1 MSEKRNHSR
10 HADWP
15 YVSLGEVQVPG
26 GIQGGPFGSQLH
38 ASDYVSAGIPLIM
51 PKNIGHNRLSL
62 SGHDFVNPNDAQR
75 LSIHAVKVGDIVVG
89 RKGDLSRRAL
99 IREAEEGWVCGT
111 DCIRIRVDQSR
122 ISPTYLSYYMGLEFV
137 SGWLHRHDSGSTL
150 PSLNTSNLARLPVL
164 LPPRRYQDAIA
175 TVLGALDDKIALN
188 DRIAA
193 TARELAQSYFQA
205 AVQADSHECDLAS
218 VTELVTRGVT
228 PRYTEDATHLVVL
241 NQRCVRDGRVS
252 LDPARRTLADNVPA
266 QKLLMPNDVLVN
278 STGFGTLGRVARW
291 SHEIPCTVDSHITIV
306 RFDEARI
313 DPVCAGFAMLTAQ
326 KELES
331 LGEGSTGQTE
341 LNRVRLSE
349 FRITVPEE
357 EKAKELRPTLQA
369 LETRGNAALAESV
382 TLAKLRDTLLPGL
395 MSGAI
400 RVRDAERAVE
410 EAT

>member
-1 MSEKRNHSR
+1 MSEWKLIRV
-10 HADWP
+10 AD
-15 YVSLGEVQVPG
+15 VSAEKGLT
-26 GIQGGPFGSQLH
+26 GGPFGSTLGSKDYAPSGIPVIRGNNL
-38 ASDYVSAGIPLIM
+38 ASDGRFDSREFA
-51 PKNIGHNRLSL
+51 
-62 SGHDFVNPNDAQR
+62 FVTPDKAER
-75 LSIHAVKVGDIVVG
+75 
-89 RKGDLSRRAL
+89 DLSRNLAAPGDLVFTQR
-99 IREAEEGWVCGT
+99 GT
-111 DCIRIRVDQSR
+111 LGQVGIVPESPYDQYVISQSQMRLRVDPKVADTQFVYYQFK
-122 ISPTYLSYYMGLEFV
+122 SPEMIAAI
-137 SGWLHRHDSGSTL
+137 
-150 PSLNTSNLARLPVL
+150 NNLAITTGVPHINLGIL
-164 LPPRRYQDAIA
+164 GDLELSLPPLPTQKAISA
-175 TVLGALDDKIALN
+175 VLGALDDKIALN